1 MASPIPGVYKSIIRT
16 VVDMIDSLNQQQII
30 EKPIEFHNWE
40 SRGEEANLPK
50 STLIGV
56 DGFSFD
62 ENDGRWM
69 IRFALAISS
78 YLDANLL
85 NEVELIGI
93 IHETLGKNC
102 KVPLRELSAGE
113 VVSEL
118 VVTEF
123 RVLPM
128 AQSEIRNY
136 RTIGI
141 ELNRTGA

>member
-1 MASPIPGVYKSIIRT
+1 MSSPIPGVYKSLVRAVT
-16 VVDMIDSLNQQQII
+16 DMIEALNLEQVI

-40 SRGEEANLPK
+40 SRGEEANLPR
-50 STLIGV
+50 STLIGI

-85 NEVELIGI
+85 NEIELIGR
-93 IHETLGKNC
+93 IHETFGKNC
-102 KVPLRELSAGE
+102 KVALREMSAGE
-113 VVSEL
+113 IVSEL

-123 RVLPM
+123 RTLPM

-136 RTIGI
+136 RTIGV
-141 ELNRTGA
+141 ELNRTGV